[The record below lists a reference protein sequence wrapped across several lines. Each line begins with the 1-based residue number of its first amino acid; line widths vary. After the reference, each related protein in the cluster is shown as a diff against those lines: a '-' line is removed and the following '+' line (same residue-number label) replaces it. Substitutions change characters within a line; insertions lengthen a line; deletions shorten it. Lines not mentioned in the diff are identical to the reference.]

1 MRLTIA
7 SLLLLFATSA
17 LAQVDSKPM
26 PEAERQ
32 EKLGRASKLK
42 DEASLRQKEAD
53 ALLKVQTDACHKKFL
68 VSSCLEEAGKAHTQS
83 VREAKRMDLEGSELE
98 RDVKRREVAAKDA
111 SKAAE
116 APKREAKEKA
126 KGEAY
131 RADEAAKAEQRAAKA
146 AKKEKQAADGRRK
159 HSEAQARH
167 EKKKADQA
175 KKDAKLAEKRR
186 AREQKAAAREA
197 EKAAKA
203 AEKAAGNVAEKPSE
217 KPKAANP

>member
-26 PEAERQ
+26 PEAKRQ

-68 VSSCLEEAGKAHTQS
+68 VSSCLEEAGKAHTKS
-83 VREAKRMDLEGSELE
+83 VREAKRMELEGSELE

-131 RADEAAKAEQRAAKA
+131 RADEAAKAE
-146 AKKEKQAADGRRK
+146 
-159 HSEAQARH
+159 
-167 EKKKADQA
+167 
-175 KKDAKLAEKRR
+175 
-186 AREQKAAAREA
+186 
-197 EKAAKA
+197 
-203 AEKAAGNVAEKPSE
+203 
-217 KPKAANP
+217 